1 MLSSSPGRLRRLPIF
16 AALIAVAIVP
26 PVSSA
31 SAVRKSGAQQKPT
44 IVLVHGAFADASGF
58 GPVTARLQRAGY
70 TVLAPATP
78 LRSLSGDAAYV
89 ASIIKT
95 IAGPVVLVGHSYGG
109 AVVTE
114 AGTQASNVK
123 ALVYLNG
130 FALQEGESAFDIND
144 KFTDNLLGPALL
156 PRPFTNADGSAGTDF
171 YIDPAKFHDVFAGD
185 LPARQTSLLAP
196 AGWSRSPGN
205 GWPPRSAR
213 SRTRWCSPAA
223 VPRRTTRRCSESS
236 TAPAWKVLP
245 TWYLVAADDRA
256 IDPAAERFMAQRA
269 NAHTKEIRSSHATY
283 LSHPTAVAKFI
294 IEAARRVG

>member
-185 LPARQTSLLAP
+185 LPARQTSLLA
-196 AGWSRSPGN
+196 
-205 GWPPRSAR
+205 SAQR
-213 SRTRWCSPAA
+213 PLTLAA
-223 VPRRTTRRCSESS
+223 FKESS